1 MADIYFRPDG
11 PNRFQIRS
19 AAGLTLPSAWLD
31 QEYNRIYTYL
41 NTMEAGGATTGSE
54 WATVNVDATRS
65 STTAFTVEGDYS
77 GVFEALRAI
86 RLTDD
91 NDGQTISHIK
101 SSTYVGGTNLTTVT
115 LYDAIVPTA
124 IKAIDVGL
132 IGSEAQPIPSLS
144 YTTRTSGYTVTSGD
158 QVIFVDDSTIGS
170 LQLVYDDNQV
180 NGSGYYALMITLPVA
195 SDLPGKLLCIKKVG
209 GSYRTI
215 VSSTFTHTTST
226 VGTET
231 THINT
236 YTFQIYGDTEAKN
249 RVTLYG
255 VGDCYWLF
263 SNGNRWY
270 ELTPEASETVKGI
283 VRFAKDEEMSLTA
296 EQIEDGKTLSKTLA
310 VSPYQADKEY
320 LRTDASNMR
329 FASNYIY
336 KSPNGVASLVNNNI
350 VVYSGLGLSFPDGR
364 DENGVLLSVKH
375 ELAQNYT
382 FNPVEVTD
390 KNKLL
395 FVQYDIENDSFSLQ
409 PVLAKNYFEG
419 FLTPTPFGTT
429 TGDYIVWFDYG
440 ANRLKLSTDN
450 GTNWT
455 TFNACGPI
463 CEFYGNGTNITNI
476 QSYFPVGFVTRDN
489 VSSILRQSVRDIY
502 PDISSRISRSRSV
515 DYTLDYPVWLLVNC
529 QGVNYH
535 CYVTIDGVSFEVTGF
550 DQNDGYGASFTFLIP
565 EHKTFR
571 IDGGYGNIWTFPLFG
586 GKAW

>member
-65 STTAFTVEGDYS
+65 STTVFAVEGDYS

-91 NDGQTISHIK
+91 NDGQAISHIK

-115 LYDAIVPTA
+115 LYDAIVPTT

-132 IGSEAQPIPSLS
+132 IGSEAQPVPSLS
-144 YTTRTSGYTVTSGD
+144 YTTRTSGYTVTASD
-158 QVIFVDDSTIGS
+158 QVIFVDDSTIGN

-195 SDLPGKLLCIKKVG
+195 SDLPGKLLCIKKIG

-215 VSSTFTHTTST
+215 VSSAFTHTTST

-255 VGDCYWLF
+255 IGDCYWLF

-270 ELTPEASETVKGI
+270 ELTPEASENVKGI

-296 EQIEDGKTLSKTLA
+296 QQIADGETLSKTLA
-310 VSPYQADKEY
+310 VSPYQVDKEY
-320 LRTDASNMR
+320 LRTDASNMH
-329 FASNYIY
+329 FASNFIY
-336 KSPNGVASLVNNNI
+336 KAPNGVASLVNNNI
-350 VVYSGLGLSFPDGR
+350 VVYSELGLNIPDGR
-364 DENGVLLSVKH
+364 DSNGVIKTKQV
-375 ELAQNYT
+375 ELDSNITYA
-382 FNPVEVTD
+382 PVEVTESR
-390 KNKLL
+390 KLL
-395 FVQYDIENDSFSLQ
+395 FITSEKSVQ
-409 PVLAKNYFEG
+409 PVLQKNYFEG
-419 FLTPTPFGTT
+419 YETPKPFGTI
-429 TGDYIVWFDYG
+429 TGDAIIWFDYG
-440 ANRLKLSTDN
+440 ANLLKLSTDN

-455 TFNACGPI
+455 TFDGCGPI
-463 CEFYGNGTNITNI
+463 CEYYGNGSYTTNI
-476 QSYFPVGFVTRDN
+476 QSFASVGFVTRDSFN
-489 VSSILRQSVRDIY
+489 SVSKHFVVDSSMSNNGWGYRVWSDGIIENWGKISSSVTFLKPYTDLSSIAVFAGIFEGNDRGGWRQNLPSK
-502 PDISSRISRSRSV
+502 
-515 DYTLDYPVWLLVNC
+515 
-529 QGVNYH
+529 
-535 CYVTIDGVSFEVTGF
+535 TITGLSFSY
-550 DQNDGYGASFTFLIP
+550 GYG
-565 EHKTFR
+565 
-571 IDGGYGNIWTFPLFG
+571 DVGGPAAG
-586 GKAW
+586 GSGWFYAIGK